1 MIETECQRRIAGP
14 TTFYVYRNQRHRRG
28 HLLLVGQIY
37 SELVLYRYRAFAV
50 MVLLESI
57 LFGLTD

>member
-1 MIETECQRRIAGP
+1 MFIATSAIGE
-14 TTFYVYRNQRHRRG
+14 G

-37 SELVLYRYRAFAV
+37 SELVLYRYQAFAV